1 MSSSPSPSNRPGPLL
16 VVLSGPSGAGKD
28 ALLSRMRQLRKPY
41 HYTITATTRP
51 QRPTERDGVDY
62 IFVTEESFRRMIER
76 DELLEWAEVYGNLY
90 GVPRDRVA
98 EALRSGRDVII
109 KTDVQGAATIRK
121 LAPGAILIFIA
132 PPDMEELARR
142 LGQRMTEAP
151 EALWLRLSTAEREM
165 QASSGFDHV
174 VVNHP
179 DRLDDAVEEIEAI
192 LASERRRPRPRAMP
206 L

>member
-1 MSSSPSPSNRPGPLL
+1 ML

-28 ALLSRMRQLRKPY
+28 ALLSRMRQLGKPY
-41 HYTITATTRP
+41 RYTVTATTRP

-62 IFVTEESFRRMIER
+62 IFVTEESFRRMIGR

-90 GVPRDRVA
+90 GVPRDQVA

-109 KTDVQGAATIRK
+109 KADVQGAATIRK
-121 LAPGAILIFIA
+121 LAPGAVLIFIA

-142 LGQRMTEAP
+142 LGQRMTENP

-165 QASSGFDHV
+165 QESSGFDHV
-174 VVNHP
+174 VVNHQ

-192 LASERRRPRPRAMP
+192 LATERRRPRPGAMP